1 MNPYHLPVLLHESV
15 AQLIQSPDGTYV
27 DVTFGGGGHSREIL
41 AHLSAQ
47 GKLYSYDRDNDA
59 LQNVPDDA
67 RFTLIHHNFSFLKHY
82 LRYYNAIPVQGILAD
97 LGISSHQI
105 DEAERGFSHRFD
117 GPLDMRMD
125 RDAAK
130 SADTLINGSSE
141 EELARIFYVYGEIAN
156 SRKLAS
162 IICTRRAAKAI
173 HTTGEL
179 KTAIESCIPKASPS
193 RYLSQVFQ
201 ALRMEVNGEMK
212 ALEKMLIQASE
223 ALDTGAKLVVISY
236 HSLEDRMVKNF
247 FNSGNFTGKKET
259 DLYGNIQ
266 RPLKPMGSK
275 PILPTDQ
282 EIAQNKRARSAKMRI
297 AIKN

>member
-41 AHLSAQ
+41 SHLSPN

-67 RFTLIHHNFSFLKHY
+67 RFTLIHHNFSYLKHF

-162 IICTRRAAKAI
+162 IICT
-173 HTTGEL
+173 
-179 KTAIESCIPKASPS
+179 
-193 RYLSQVFQ
+193 
-201 ALRMEVNGEMK
+201 
-212 ALEKMLIQASE
+212 
-223 ALDTGAKLVVISY
+223 
-236 HSLEDRMVKNF
+236 
-247 FNSGNFTGKKET
+247 
-259 DLYGNIQ
+259 
-266 RPLKPMGSK
+266 
-275 PILPTDQ
+275 
-282 EIAQNKRARSAKMRI
+282 
-297 AIKN
+297 